1 MYDKRVTTW
10 LMGRT
15 LTLRLAREQHQ
26 ALTRR
31 AKATGTT
38 RSAWVRDVIDKALA
52 DRPLGHRVG
61 HLKGRVGLPRARS
74 GWRRELKDR
83 NWR

>member
-1 MYDKRVTTW
+1 ME
-10 LMGRT
+10 RT
-15 LTLRLAREQHQ
+15 LTLRLGEEQDR

-31 AKATGTT
+31 AKAIGKT
-38 RSAWVRDVIDKALA
+38 RSALVRDLIAQALTA
-52 DRPLGHRVG
+52 RPVG
-61 HLKGRVGLPRARS
+61 RRLEHLKGRVDLPRAKS